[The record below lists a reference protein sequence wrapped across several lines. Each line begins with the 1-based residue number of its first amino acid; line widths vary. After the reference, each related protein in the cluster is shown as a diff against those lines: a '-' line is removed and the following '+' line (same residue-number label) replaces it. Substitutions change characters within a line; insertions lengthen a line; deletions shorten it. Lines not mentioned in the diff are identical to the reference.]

1 MAKKIENSTIPKPV
15 TREAKP
21 EESPIIPTEMPLL
34 PLRDIVLFPNMV
46 VPILVAREASVEAL
60 QAALVH
66 DRFLYHVLQK
76 DPAVEVPEKDDLYS
90 VGVIGRAL
98 QILKLPN
105 GTVKVLIEGVERAVL
120 NDVEKVDSYYRAH
133 VRIAQKQMID
143 TPRIQALTRSVVNS
157 FTEYVKLSKNLP
169 DEVLMNIPAV
179 DDFQRLADAI
189 AAHLT
194 IRQELK
200 QEILETKSLEEQFDN
215 LASILVEEIEIM
227 KIEHSIDK
235 EVKDRLQKSQKDYYL
250 HEQMR
255 VIREELGEEDGADN
269 EIKELKQKINKA
281 GMPTEAA
288 RKAEEE
294 LKKLSK
300 MHTMS
305 PESTVVRNYLD
316 WLISLPWK
324 KRSRDNLDILKA
336 KAILDEDHYGLDKPK
351 ERILEH
357 MAVLK
362 MSKKFKGPILC
373 LSGPP
378 GTGKTSLGRS
388 VARALGR
395 KFVRMSLGGIHDEAE
410 IRGHRKTYIGSL
422 PGRIIQN
429 IKKAGTKNPVFLLD
443 EVDKIGMDFRGDP
456 SSALLEV
463 LDPEQNNTFNDNYLE
478 VDFDLSEVLFI
489 TTANFEDNIPP
500 PLWDRMEIIR
510 LSGYLEYEK
519 VGIAQRHLVPKIME
533 NCGFSR
539 KHLAF
544 EEKVLVKIIRNYTSE
559 AGVRNLERALST
571 ICRKVAREVVSRRG
585 KFTKK
590 IVSTRNLQ
598 RYLGIPKIQEKRV
611 EKANQVGM
619 AIGLAWTPFGGDI
632 LNIETSLMP
641 GKGELILTGHL
652 GDVMKES
659 ARAALTFA
667 KAHADDLGISPKAFE
682 KKDIHIHVPE
692 GATKKD
698 GPSAGISIVTSLVSA
713 ITGTPVR
720 RDVAMTGE
728 ITLRGYVLAIGGLK
742 EKALAAKRS
751 GIKTVI
757 IPRKNEAELREMPGD
772 IKDGL
777 TFVVV
782 ERVDEVLAQALT
794 V

>member
-1 MAKKIENSTIPKPV
+1 MAKKIENSTVQKPV
-15 TREAKP
+15 KKEAKS
-21 EESPIIPTEMPLL
+21 EESPIIPTELPLL

-60 QAALVH
+60 QSALVH

-76 DPAVEVPEKDDLYS
+76 DPTVEVPEKEDLYS

-98 QILKLPN
+98 QVLKLPN
-105 GTVKVLIEGVERAVL
+105 GTAKVLIEGVERAVL
-120 NDVEKVDSYYRAH
+120 DNVEKVESYYRAN
-133 VRIAQKQMID
+133 VKIITNQVVN

-157 FTEYVKLSKNLP
+157 FTAYVKLSKNLP
-169 DEVLMNIPAV
+169 DEVLMNIPAI

-189 AAHLT
+189 SAHLT

-200 QEILETKSLEEQFDN
+200 QEILETQSMEEQLDK

-227 KIEHSIDK
+227 KIEHSIDR

-255 VIREELGEEDGADN
+255 VIKEELGEDDDADN
-269 EIKELKQKINKA
+269 EIRELKQKIKKA

-324 KRSRDNLDILKA
+324 KRSRDNLVIQKA
-336 KAILDEDHYGLDKPK
+336 KAILDEDHYSLDKPK

-357 MAVLK
+357 LAVLK

-373 LSGPP
+373 FSGPP
-378 GTGKTSLGRS
+378 GTGKTSLGKS

-478 VDFDLSEVLFI
+478 VDFDLSEVMFI
-489 TTANFEDNIPP
+489 TTANFEDNIPL

-519 VGIAQRHLVPKIME
+519 IGIAQRHLVPKIME
-533 NCGFSR
+533 NCGLSR
-539 KHLAF
+539 KHLEF
-544 EEKVLVKIIRNYTSE
+544 EEKALVKIIRSYTSE

-585 KFTKK
+585 KNTKK
-590 IVSTRNLQ
+590 TISTRNIQ

-611 EKANQVGM
+611 EKTNQVGM
-619 AIGLAWTPFGGDI
+619 AIGLAWTPVGGEI

-659 ARAALTFA
+659 ARAALTYA
-667 KAHADDLGISPKAFE
+667 KAHADALGIAPKAFD

-698 GPSAGISIVTSLVSA
+698 GPSAGVSIVTSLVSA

-720 RDVAMTGE
+720 KDVAMTGE

-751 GIKTVI
+751 GIKKVI

-777 TFVVV
+777 TFVTV